1 MGDGL
6 LFGYTV
12 EENDGTFVITLSG
25 KLAVPIL
32 QDIGANMGRRN
43 GRDSDVPA
51 LFPFSA
57 LASDA
62 VHLTAQDAEGA
73 AAGQTNLEEIFGQGF
88 DRDFAEFDQQLD
100 QYRQLLRHYG
110 DAAAGAE
117 AASPEDESKSK
128 KSSQKT

>member
-32 QDIGANMGRRN
+32 QDIGANMGRKN
-43 GRDSDVPA
+43 GRDTDVPA

-57 LASDA
+57 LASNA

-73 AAGQTNLEEIFGQGF
+73 ASGEANLEEIFGQGF

-100 QYRQLLRHYG
+100 QYRQLLQHYG
-110 DAAAGAE
+110 AAAPQ
-117 AASPEDESKSK
+117 AASADDDGKSK
-128 KSSQKT
+128 KPPQKT

>member
-12 EENDGTFVITLSG
+12 EETDGTFVITLSG

-43 GRDSDVPA
+43 GRDTDVPA

-57 LASDA
+57 LASNA

-73 AAGQTNLEEIFGQGF
+73 AAGEPNLEEIFGQGF

-100 QYRQLLRHYG
+100 QYRQLLQHYG
-110 DAAAGAE
+110 EAAAAGN
-117 AASPEDESKSK
+117 AASPDDDGKSK
-128 KSSQKT
+128 KSPQKS

>member
-32 QDIGANMGRRN
+32 QDIGANMGRKN

-57 LASDA
+57 LASNA